1 MPQALPFLL
10 HLLLLG
16 LGGGSTPAPTP
27 LDADARGLLAELAPP
42 QTLRGRGVSCRALHP
57 EALPGFQRLPPQPR
71 ALARAA
77 LALALSGAS
86 CGPEAEAA
94 ALGLQRELGTP
105 AATAL
110 LRGLARLRDTPSPRA
125 LPLLFSLVHLG
136 HPDGP
141 CGPRAG
147 TPPPPPPPPPPHGV
161 PAPGRRGV
169 RPWPFRCRRAAR
181 ARRDSEDDA
190 CSPPGERE
198 AHRVLEWVPGVS
210 VFYNLGTSIYFAFQ
224 GCEVLASERALE
236 MAQDLGYAGLA
247 ALTGGAGGPVVMG
260 LGLGL
265 QPGLKA
271 GVRALFG
278 YFMAE
283 GEPPTVPATHSGPVL
298 IV

>member
-10 HLLLLG
+10 LLLLLLG
-16 LGGGSTPAPTP
+16 LGGSSTHAPTP
-27 LDADARGLLAELAPP
+27 LEVDARGLLAELAPP
-42 QTLRGRGVSCRALHP
+42 QALRGHRVSCRDLHP
-57 EALPGFQRLPPQPR
+57 EALPGFSRLPPLPR
-71 ALARAA
+71 ALARTA
-77 LALALSGAS
+77 LALALSGAA

-94 ALGLQRELGTP
+94 VLGLQRELGTP

-136 HPDGP
+136 HPAGP

-147 TPPPPPPPPPPHGV
+147 TPPPPPPPHRA
-161 PAPGRRGV
+161 PAPGHRGV
-169 RPWPFRCRRAAR
+169 RAWPLRCRRAAR
-181 ARRDSEDDA
+181 ARRDGEDDA

-210 VFYNLGTSIYFAFQ
+210 MFYNLGTSIYFAFQ

-247 ALTGGAGGPVVMG
+247 ALTAGAGGPVAMG

-283 GEPPTVPATHSGPVL
+283 GEPPTAPTTYSGPVL

>member
-10 HLLLLG
+10 LLFLLLLLG

-27 LDADARGLLAELAPP
+27 LEADDARGLLAELAPP

-125 LPLLFSLVHLG
+125 LPLLF
-136 HPDGP
+136 
-141 CGPRAG
+141 
-147 TPPPPPPPPPPHGV
+147 T
-161 PAPGRRGV
+161 PGRRGV
-169 RPWPFRCRRAAR
+169 R
-181 ARRDSEDDA
+181 
-190 CSPPGERE
+190 PPGERE

-247 ALTGGAGGPVVMG
+247 ALTAGAGGPVVMG

-283 GEPPTVPATHSGPVL
+283 GEPPTVPATHTPLSPSPWGSPHGVSSPITPPGAGPVSL
-298 IV
+298 PLSVPCPRAQPHP

>member
-10 HLLLLG
+10 HLLLLLLLG

-27 LDADARGLLAELAPP
+27 LEADDARGLLAELAPP
-42 QTLRGRGVSCRALHP
+42 QALRGRGVSCRALHP

-125 LPLLFSLVHLG
+125 LPLLF
-136 HPDGP
+136 
-141 CGPRAG
+141 
-147 TPPPPPPPPPPHGV
+147 T
-161 PAPGRRGV
+161 PGR
-169 RPWPFRCRRAAR
+169 PR
-181 ARRDSEDDA
+181 ARRDGEDDA

-247 ALTGGAGGPVVMG
+247 ALTAGAGGPVVMG

-283 GEPPTVPATHSGPVL
+283 GEGPQPEPLPQAPALTLSCPTDAEGAEDQRVGQGWQRL
-298 IV
+298 Q

>member
-1 MPQALPFLL
+1 MGFLPP
-10 HLLLLG
+10 
-16 LGGGSTPAPTP
+16 SPP
-27 LDADARGLLAELAPP
+27 LELDPGLLAELAPP
-42 QTLRGRGVSCRALHP
+42 QALRGRGVSCRALHP

-110 LRGLARLRDTPSPRA
+110 LRGLARLRDTPSPR
-125 LPLLFSLVHLG
+125 
-136 HPDGP
+136 
-141 CGPRAG
+141 PRGAAG
-147 TPPPPPPPPPPHGV
+147 
-161 PAPGRRGV
+161 
-169 RPWPFRCRRAAR
+169 
-181 ARRDSEDDA
+181 S
-190 CSPPGERE
+190 
-198 AHRVLEWVPGVS
+198 VPGPYGAAEQPGPGGTARTMPAAPRGNGRPTGCWSGCRAVS

-247 ALTGGAGGPVVMG
+247 ALTAGAGGPVVMG